1 MHLCF
6 GFFLRVLLL
15 WFISVSC
22 RYFFIISAIYTML
35 TFALLDSG
43 RVSTFIIIIAV
54 IIGFLGSIIIIVV
67 LGSCLS

>member
-1 MHLCF
+1 MDLCF
-6 GFFLRVLLL
+6 WAFLRVLLS

-22 RYFFIISAIYTML
+22 RYFFIIIAIYTML